1 MPAPVPSARLL
12 GLATAVPAYALG
24 QNDIKAWA
32 RKLFNGRTADIDRLL
47 PAFDNAGI
55 ETRYSCVPLGWH
67 GDGHGWLERNRLYL
81 DNAVELLARAATECL
96 EAAGLAPADV
106 DAVVAVSTSGFATPS
121 LDALVI
127 ERLKLRRDVARLPV
141 FGLGCA
147 GGVVGLARAAEMA
160 RAVPGRRVLF
170 LVAELC
176 GLTFRDHD
184 SSKSNVIATVLFGD
198 GAAAALLATDGG
210 DNGGVTAQA
219 PRLSRAGEHTW
230 PDSLDVMGWNIAD
243 DGFGVLFSQDIPSLV
258 TREMPAVLDAYLAV
272 QGLSLSDY
280 DGFVCHPGG
289 AKVVAALE
297 QVFGL
302 TPGGLEHPRGVL
314 RDYGNMSA
322 ATVMFVL
329 RRCIA
334 DCRPGRYLMS
344 ALGPG
349 FSVGFLTLDVP

>member
-12 GLATAVPAYALG
+12 GLATAVPAHALR
-24 QNDIKAWA
+24 QDDIKAWA
-32 RKLFNGRTADIDRLL
+32 RELFNGRTSDIDRLL

-55 ETRYSCVPLGWH
+55 ETRYSCMPLGWH
-67 GDGHGWLERNRLYL
+67 GSSHGWLERNRQYV
-81 DNAVELLARAATECL
+81 DNAVELLSRAATDCL
-96 EAAGLAPADV
+96 DAAGVGPSDV

-121 LDALVI
+121 LDALVM
-127 ERLKLRRDVARLPV
+127 ERMNLRRDAARLPV

-176 GLTFRDHD
+176 GLTFRDRD

-198 GAAAALLATDGG
+198 GAAAALLVADSDDGR
-210 DNGGVTAQA
+210 Q
-219 PRLSRAGEHTW
+219 PRLSRAAEHTW
-230 PDSLDVMGWNIAD
+230 PDSLDVMGWHIED

-258 TREMPAVLDAYLAV
+258 TREMPAVLDAYLTGN
-272 QGLSLSDY
+272 GLTLADY

-302 TPGGLEHPRGVL
+302 AAGGLDHTRGVL

-329 RRCIA
+329 DRFIA
-334 DCRPGRYLMS
+334 DRRPGRYMIS

-349 FSVGFLTLDVP
+349 FSVGFLTLEIP

>member
-1 MPAPVPSARLL
+1 MPAPVPSTRLL
-12 GLATAVPAYALG
+12 GVSTAVPEHALR
-24 QNDIKAWA
+24 QDAIKSWA
-32 RKLFNGRTADIDRLL
+32 RTLFNGRAADIDRLL

-67 GDGHGWLERNRLYL
+67 GAGHGWLERNKLYVER
-81 DNAVELLARAATECL
+81 AVDLLERAAGECL
-96 EAAGLAPADV
+96 AAAGLAVGDV

-127 ERLKLRRDVARLPV
+127 ERLGLRRDVARLPV

-147 GGVVGLARAAEMA
+147 GGVVGLARAAELA

-176 GLTFRDHD
+176 GLTFRDRD

-198 GAAAALLATDGG
+198 GAAAALLVADGG
-210 DNGGVTAQA
+210 VDSRG

-230 PDSLDVMGWNIAD
+230 PGSLDVMGWRIED
-243 DGFGVLFSQDIPSLV
+243 DGFGVLFSQNIPSLV
-258 TREMPAVLDAYLAV
+258 TREMPRVLEAYLKA

-302 TPGGLEHPRGVL
+302 PEGGLDGPRAVL

-329 RRCIA
+329 DRLIA
-334 DCRPGRYLMS
+334 DPRPGRYLMS

-349 FSVGFLTLDVP
+349 FTVGFLTLEIP

>member
-1 MPAPVPSARLL
+1 MPAPVPCVRLL
-12 GLATAVPAYALG
+12 GLATAVPGHALG
-24 QNDIKAWA
+24 QDAIKAWA
-32 RKLFNGRTADIDRLL
+32 RQLFNGRTADIDRLL

-67 GDGHGWLERNRLYL
+67 GDGHGWLERNGLYVE
-81 DNAVELLARAATECL
+81 NAVALLTRAAADCL
-96 EAAGLAPADV
+96 EAAGLAPTDV

-127 ERLKLRRDVARLPV
+127 ERMRLRSDAARLPV

-147 GGVVGLARAAEMA
+147 GGVVGLARAAELA

-176 GLTFRDHD
+176 GLTFRDRD
-184 SSKSNVIATVLFGD
+184 SSKSNIIATVLFGD
-198 GAAAALLATDGG
+198 GAAAALLVADGG
-210 DNGGVTAQA
+210 DDSEG
-219 PRLSRAGEHTW
+219 PRLSRAAEHTW
-230 PDSLDVMGWNIAD
+230 PNSLEVMGWHIED

-258 TREMPAVLDAYLAV
+258 TREMPTVLDAYLAAN
-272 QGLSLSDY
+272 GLTLADY

-297 QVFGL
+297 QVFRL
-302 TPGGLEHPRGVL
+302 APGGLEHARGVL

-329 RRCIA
+329 ERFVA
-334 DCRPGRYLMS
+334 DRRPGRYLMS

-349 FSVGFLTLDVP
+349 FSVGFLTVEIP

>member
-1 MPAPVPSARLL
+1 MPAPIPSVRLL
-12 GLATAVPAYALG
+12 GLATAVPGHALD
-24 QNDIKAWA
+24 QDAIKAWA
-32 RKLFNGRTADIDRLL
+32 RQLFNGRAADIDRLL

-55 ETRYSCVPLGWH
+55 ETRYSCVPLAWH
-67 GDGHGWLERNRLYL
+67 GNGHGWLERNGLYV
-81 DNAVELLARAATECL
+81 DNAVALLTQAAADCL
-96 EAAGLAPADV
+96 DAAGLAPTDV
-106 DAVVAVSTSGFATPS
+106 DAVVAVSTSGFTTPS

-127 ERLKLRRDVARLPV
+127 ERMNLRCDVARLPV

-176 GLTFRDHD
+176 GLTFRDRD

-198 GAAAALLATDGG
+198 GAAAALLTADGG
-210 DNGGVTAQA
+210 DDSEW
-219 PRLSRAGEHTW
+219 PRLSRAAEHTW
-230 PDSLDVMGWNIAD
+230 PNSLDVMGWHIED

-258 TREMPAVLDAYLAV
+258 TREMPRVLDAYLATN
-272 QGLSLSDY
+272 GLTLGDY

-302 TPGGLEHPRGVL
+302 APGGLEHARGVL

-329 RRCIA
+329 DRFVA
-334 DCRPGRYLMS
+334 DRRPGRYLMS

-349 FSVGFLTLDVP
+349 FSVGFLTLEIP